1 MLEEPPMIDVSEDIH
16 SLSDFKR
23 NTAKF
28 MSQMKKSGHPVVLTV
43 NGRAE
48 LVVQDASSY
57 QRLLAL
63 AEEAEMMD
71 FLNKSR
77 QDIDAGRTVAARDAL
92 ARLAKKYKLKHRG
105 K

>member
-1 MLEEPPMIDVSEDIH
+1 MLEERSMIDVSQDIH

-28 MSQMKKSGHPVVLTV
+28 MTRLKKSGHPVVLTI

-63 AEEAEMMD
+63 AEQAEMVE
-71 FLNKSR
+71 FLNESR
-77 QDIDAGRTVAARDAL
+77 EDIDAGRTVAARDAL
-92 ARLAKKYKLKHRG
+92 ARLAKKYKLKAR
-105 K
+105 